1 VKQAIV
7 GYALIIAGLAFLILV
22 GCAVFIG
29 GIDHLIHACI
39 LSGLV
44 LIALSMVVTCIA
56 VVVFFIPGVRRTGGI
71 N

>member
-1 VKQAIV
+1 MKQAIV

-22 GCAVFIG
+22 GGSVYIVS
-29 GIDHLIHACI
+29 IRYLINGEI
-39 LSGLV
+39 LSALAYLV
-44 LIALSMVVTCIA
+44 LSMAVMCIA